1 MRRRLGNLVN
11 RLGRREL
18 ALIVIGALVSA
29 AAAKLV
35 DALL

>member
-18 ALIVIGALVSA
+18 ALLVIGALASA
-29 AAAKLV
+29 VAAKLV